1 MPALLKLTGLV
12 VGLLVALSP
21 AQAAAA
27 PLRYCRSVAA
37 ALKAD
42 ADLAAAARAAFG
54 QPEATDDETCLYPLQ
69 LLRYADVDV
78 LVSQVGEPGQACHGC
93 EAELSATVLK
103 RVPAGLRRLTVYAAF
118 AKLGSNGAAGAI
130 TPIAIGG
137 DDAIAIESG
146 GTFQG
151 YTASA
156 LDLYAFRRRGLVHLD
171 PGANLADRR
180 RRQRRRDR
188 RQQGDRRRLGVVAG
202 RRRADDRLPRRRRA
216 RQTRQPRRVER
227 RRGDADPEIR
237 RAAEGTRQG
246 GRPGVKEGGR
256 KGARIERFHRLG
268 PATPSRL

>member
-1 MPALLKLTGLV
+1 MGFSVSASLKLTGLAA
-12 VGLLVALSP
+12 GLLLALAP
-21 AQAAAA
+21 AYAAAA

-37 ALKAD
+37 TLKAD

-69 LLRYADVDV
+69 LLRYADVDA
-78 LVSQVGEPGQACHGC
+78 LVSQIGEPGQACHGC

-103 RVPAGLRRLTVYAAF
+103 RVPAGLRQMTVYAAF

-171 PGANLADRR
+171 PGATMLIAGDDSGAATDAGKAVAVDSAWSLVGDELTIDYRVADGRGKRDSRAVWSVGETTLTLKSGAPPKELAKA
-180 RRQRRRDR
+180 
-188 RQQGDRRRLGVVAG
+188 AG
-202 RRRADDRLPRRRRA
+202 
-216 RQTRQPRRVER
+216 QE
-227 RRGDADPEIR
+227 
-237 RAAEGTRQG
+237 
-246 GRPGVKEGGR
+246 
-256 KGARIERFHRLG
+256 
-268 PATPSRL
+268 